1 MELHPYSRLFPEMDP
16 EEFSGLVDDI
26 KNYGLRLPILVLDG
40 RILDG
45 RHRHRACLLAN
56 VPARFEEFQGTEEEA
71 LQYVLSSNLH
81 RRQLSVSQKAA
92 VALELLPLLEEAAE
106 KRMRAGLKTENAG
119 GSAEQAAQLVGV
131 SRASVVRA
139 KFLQENSPELFEQVR
154 QGDTPL
160 FTAIKELRLQTSR
173 DERQALQQR
182 VLGLP
187 SSTVELACGDFR
199 VESQKISAESI
210 DLILSD
216 PPYPREFHS
225 LYADLAVVAERVLK
239 PSGFLVCM
247 TGQNNFPEL
256 MNSLL
261 STGLEFYWLCGLRLT
276 QHGQRFETN
285 MMNGWKPLIVL
296 QKSPRKKQDIW
307 LVDLIDGAG
316 REKDLYEWQQDTL
329 SARKL
334 IEAFS
339 APEQTVYDP
348 FLGVGSFGVAA
359 QELKRRFI
367 GHELDEGRFQQSV
380 ERLGLLREEGSCG

>member
-199 VESQKISAESI
+199 VESQKILDGSVQ
-210 DLILSD
+210 LVL
-216 PPYPREFHS
+216 
-225 LYADLAVVAERVLK
+225 ADLPYGNA
-239 PSGFLVCM
+239 
-247 TGQNNFPEL
+247 
-256 MNSLL
+256 
-261 STGLEFYWLCGLRLT
+261 GLPL
-276 QHGQRFETN
+276 
-285 MMNGWKPLIVL
+285 WKPLAELASRVL
-296 QKSPRKKQDIW
+296 QPGGYLICYSGQFYLPQIIADISSVPELEYLWTGYLKHTKHQQIFPVQMMTGGKPVLFFAKPPLKKRNLW
-307 LVDLIDGAG
+307 FCDLIASDDWQKDGHEWAQ
-316 REKDLYEWQQDTL
+316 DLGSAHKIIESFSDPGDTVL
-329 SARKL
+329 DPTMGGGTVGIAAR
-334 IEAFS
+334 
-339 APEQTVYDP
+339 
-348 FLGVGSFGVAA
+348 G
-359 QELKRRFI
+359 LKRAFI
-367 GHELDEGRFQQSV
+367 GFEADQEQFLIAKERIQQ
-380 ERLGLLREEGSCG
+380 